1 MADTYIA
8 QTDRARSELSR
19 DELDRLEE
27 FEMKYGPLSLIRE
40 AMLQREPV
48 IISLRNNH
56 KLIARVKSFD
66 KHCNMVLENVKE
78 IWTEK
83 VNDKKVNRERFIAK
97 LFLRGD
103 SVIIVVK
110 A

>member
-1 MADTYIA
+1 MSDTYIPK
-8 QTDRARSELSR
+8 TDRARAELSR
-19 DELDRLEE
+19 DELTRLEE
-27 FEMKYGPLSLIRE
+27 FEMKHGPMSLIRD
-40 AMLQREPV
+40 AMLQRTPI

-83 VNDKKVNRERFIAK
+83 VNEKKVNRERFIAK

-103 SVIIVVK
+103 SVIVVVK